1 MHTCKNQV
9 TTPIAGTVRSPDVKT
24 QGFINSYDPRPYF
37 TWLDRDPRHRPRKK
51 TARRD
56 VVSRDASSYLKL
68 LTACATSC
76 TLLREKSLCT
86 IIYRNFTIKYKK
98 KKKKSITSIIRHAT
112 IPRDPPCCDHVWRR
126 YLDTILVTSLFTSH
140 EQKDASATDFYILPF
155 KPFALPNMISSLYWH
170 VTRHILIVG

>member
-98 KKKKSITSIIRHAT
+98 KKKIHYI
-112 IPRDPPCCDHVWRR
+112 DHSSR
-126 YLDTILVTSLFTSH
+126 YYPSG
-140 EQKDASATDFYILPF
+140 
-155 KPFALPNMISSLYWH
+155 SSLLWSCLETISGH
-170 VTRHILIVG
+170 NIGHESFHIAWTKRCFCNRLLHSTIQTFRSA